1 MVFSRRVSNTMEGP
15 PPGVYTKRELARL
28 LQISERQIEH
38 LRKRQE
44 IPQPFHIGRSVRWCR
59 AVVDRWL
66 SERHSNG
73 GAEVGAAGG

>member
-1 MVFSRRVSNTMEGP
+1 MASSRISNTMEGP

-44 IPQPFHIGRSVRWCR
+44 IPQPFYIGRNVRWCR
-59 AVVDRWL
+59 GLIDRWL
-66 SERHSNG
+66 SERHIGNAAAA
-73 GAEVGAAGG
+73 AEVG